1 MSKAFAALV
10 DWGTSN
16 LRIWLV
22 NAEGQVLGERQSPEG
37 MQGLAREQF
46 AGVLDGHL
54 AVLGADD
61 DLPVMIAGMAGART
75 GWVEAPYLDAPAKLG
90 FVAEGAVRAPHDRR
104 AVYILPGVCQKAP
117 LPYDVMRGEE
127 TQLAGAAAS
136 GYGDGVYCLPGT
148 HSKWALLQNGVL
160 QRFTTVMTG
169 ELFDLLGR
177 QSILRLS
184 VDVSVSTTPDNPTFA
199 EAVREALAPDFSLTA
214 ALFSIRAGGLLA
226 DLPPTA
232 ATSRLSGLLIGQEIA
247 AAQKAFDKDG
257 PVRLIGSAR
266 LSALYG
272 EALRLAGRTSEV
284 LDGAALVRAGLFTAA
299 KLKFSK

>member
-22 NAEGQVLGERQSPEG
+22 DADGQVLGERQSPEG

-54 AVLGADD
+54 TALDAADN
-61 DLPVMIAGMAGART
+61 LPVMIAGMAGART
-75 GWVEAPYLDAPAKLG
+75 GWIEAPYLDAPARLV

-104 AVYILPGVCQKAP
+104 TVYILPGVCQRAP

-136 GYGDGVYCLPGT
+136 GHGDGVFCLPGT
-148 HSKWALLQNGVL
+148 HSKWAMLQNGVL

-184 VDVSVSTTPDNPTFA
+184 VDASVSTTPDNPTFA
-199 EAVREALAPDFSLTA
+199 EAVREALEPGFSLTS

-247 AAQKAFDKDG
+247 AARQAYNDNG
-257 PVRLIGSAR
+257 PVRLVGSVR
-266 LSALYG
+266 LCALYG
-272 EALRLAGRTSEV
+272 EALRLAGRTFEV
-284 LDGAALVRAGLFTAA
+284 LDGSVLVRAGLFTAA
-299 KLKFSK
+299 KLKFSN

>member
-1 MSKAFAALV
+1 MSKPFAALV

-22 NAEGQVLGERQSPEG
+22 DAEGKVLGERQSPEG

-46 AGVLDGHL
+46 AEVLDGHL
-54 AVLGADD
+54 TALGADD
-61 DLPVMIAGMAGART
+61 DVPVMIAGMAGART
-75 GWVEAPYLDAPAKLG
+75 GWIEAPYLDVPAKLG
-90 FVAEGAVRAPHDRR
+90 FVAEGAVRAPHNRR
-104 AVYILPGVCQKAP
+104 TVYILPGICQKAP

-127 TQLAGAAAS
+127 TQLAGAAA
-136 GYGDGVYCLPGT
+136 GGLGDGIFCLPGT

-169 ELFDLLGR
+169 ELFDLIGR

-184 VDVSVSTTPDNPTFA
+184 VDVSASTTPDNPTFA
-199 EAVREALAPDFSLTA
+199 EAVREALSPEFSLTS

-247 AAQKAFDKDG
+247 AAQKTFDSDG
-257 PVRLIGSAR
+257 PVRLVGSAR
-266 LSALYG
+266 LCALYG
-272 EALRLAGRTSEV
+272 EALRLAGRVSEV
-284 LDGAALVRAGLFTAA
+284 LDGSALVRAGLFTAA
-299 KLKFSK
+299 KLKFQN

>member
-16 LRIWLV
+16 LRVWLV
-22 NAEGQVLGERQSPEG
+22 DTDGNVLGERQSPEG
-37 MQGLAREQF
+37 MQGLTREQF

-54 AVLGADD
+54 TALGANDD
-61 DLPVMIAGMAGART
+61 VPVMIAGMAGART
-75 GWVEAPYLDAPAKLG
+75 GWIEAPYLDVPAKLV

-104 AVYILPGVCQKAP
+104 TVYILPGVCQKAP
-117 LPYDVMRGEE
+117 FPYDVMRGEE
-127 TQLAGAAAS
+127 TQLAGAAA
-136 GYGDGVYCLPGT
+136 GGLEDGIFCLPGT

-169 ELFDLLGR
+169 ELFDLIGR

-184 VDVSVSTTPDNPTFA
+184 VDTSASTMPDNPTFA
-199 EAVREALAPDFSLTA
+199 EAVREALQPDFSLTA

-247 AAQKAFDKDG
+247 AALKAFDSDG
-257 PVRLIGSAR
+257 PARLVGSAR

-272 EALRLAGRTSEV
+272 EALRLAGRASEV